1 LIMPKDSLAE
11 LFGELETLVSG
22 MDDWLADVPQ
32 MQPLR
37 DEVASMLQGTR
48 ELAAEQNSLT
58 ARRQAITQQLRIMKG
73 EGRDLIIKAR
83 AAIRSYYG
91 HRNEG
96 LVRFNIRPV
105 RRRSRAIPEETGIAM
120 PAPATPPSKSPG
132 TAKTLASSP
141 DTAPVSPFPDGDSRS
156 ES

>member
-1 LIMPKDSLAE
+1 MPKDSLAD
-11 LFGELETLVSG
+11 LLGELETLVSG
-22 MDDWLADVPQ
+22 MDDWLADVSQ

-37 DEVASMLQGTR
+37 NEVASMLQGTR
-48 ELAAEQNSLT
+48 ELAGEQNSLT
-58 ARRQAITQQLRIMKG
+58 ARRQAVTQQLRIMKG
-73 EGRDLIIKAR
+73 QGRDLVIKTR

-105 RRRSRAIPEETGIAM
+105 RRRSRAIPEGTGIAM
-120 PAPATPPSKSPG
+120 PAPAGPPSTPPGSAGALGATS
-132 TAKTLASSP
+132 
-141 DTAPVSPFPDGDSRS
+141 DTAPVSPLANRDSRS

>member
-1 LIMPKDSLAE
+1 MPKDSLAD
-11 LFGELETLVSG
+11 LLGELEILVSG
-22 MDDWLADVPQ
+22 MDDWLADVSQ

-37 DEVASMLQGTR
+37 NEVLSMLQGTR
-48 ELAAEQNSLT
+48 ELAAEQSSLT
-58 ARRQAITQQLRIMKG
+58 ARRQAVTQQLRIMKG
-73 EGRDLIIKAR
+73 QGRDLVIKTR

-105 RRRSRAIPEETGIAM
+105 RRRSRAIPEGVGIAM
-120 PAPATPPSKSPG
+120 PAPAEVPG
-132 TAKTLASSP
+132 ALRRTTKALGAAP
-141 DTAPVSPFPDGDSRS
+141 DTAPVSPVTAGDSRS

>member
-1 LIMPKDSLAE
+1 MPKDSLAD
-11 LFGELETLVSG
+11 LLGELETLVSG

-37 DEVASMLQGTR
+37 NEVASVLQETR
-48 ELAAEQNSLT
+48 DLAAEQSSLT
-58 ARRQAITQQLRIMKG
+58 ARRQAATQQLRILKG
-73 EGRDLIIKAR
+73 QGRDLVIKTR

-105 RRRSRAIPEETGIAM
+105 RRRSRAIPEGVGIAM
-120 PAPATPPSKSPG
+120 PAPAEPPTALPPATG
-132 TAKTLASSP
+132 TLGAAP
-141 DTAPVSPFPDGDSRS
+141 DTAPVSPVPDGDSRS

>member
-1 LIMPKDSLAE
+1 MPKDSLAD
-11 LFGELETLVSG
+11 LLGELETLVSG
-22 MDDWLADVPQ
+22 MDDWLADVSQ

-37 DEVASMLQGTR
+37 NEVASILQGTR
-48 ELAAEQNSLT
+48 ELAAEQSSLT
-58 ARRQAITQQLRIMKG
+58 ARRQAVTQQLRIMKG
-73 EGRDLIIKAR
+73 QGRDLVIKTR

-105 RRRSRAIPEETGIAM
+105 RRRSRAIPEGVGIAM
-120 PAPATPPSKSPG
+120 PAPAEPPTASPRATG
-132 TAKTLASSP
+132 TLGAAP
-141 DTAPVSPFPDGDSRS
+141 DMAPVSPAPDGDSRS